1 MKIQIENEK
10 LESYVAENLNTR
22 TNPELLSSISNQE
35 INFDYAKSDEE
46 IILKSKIEI
55 CKQSFQYYR
64 EFTFLDDNKDV
75 IKRYA
80 IFNKEREEKK
90 GKTLLKGRLSFLSK
104 KDIKIKNV
112 ITKSNEELLE
122 HFNNIIDDI
131 DRNESFKGVLKD
143 LLSFKL
149 KNIDNI
155 LPILYYDDELK
166 KNVWYI
172 PNFKGQKEDI
182 ILDYDNEIPIFG
194 TNFKD
199 KIYNKDY
206 NTNYFII
213 NRKGLEIF
221 STNYPNYKG
230 EVIKIK
236 IKDIV
241 IDKEKFYFSSLKENN
256 NYNGFTNNILLNKEM
271 YIKSNNELT
280 SNYLD
285 LKNDDRLAFNISY
298 PNISLLDELAT
309 ENLLKKVGSKKTL
322 DEVKNNIK
330 IYSRSLSSTNPLL
343 SKYNRMLEH
352 NLFVSN
358 DINPENFQFS
368 KKNMLCDLCIKDKVV
383 NLLKMQMEP
392 DFLLNSK
399 ELVNNKKDKY
409 YIVKNKN
416 GIEYLLP
423 KDNEYN
429 KNLGVTDNFNLMFS
443 NHNYTESTFV
453 KIHTINEGEKGV
465 YDLGVSSELK
475 YDMINSDKH
484 LILVYTKENNLFFIN
499 TRKGSFNLIEN
510 TKELDL
516 LDYKTLNLLNLNNK
530 NLNLDVLKTDSGLIY
545 IPKDENFTNI
555 KIDYLNKED
564 YIKVDK
570 NKNGNYILKA
580 VIPLKNNA
588 RSLKYDISE
597 DLKTNFKI
605 ENGELRIKFKEEE
618 KETKSEMFLE
628 YEFKENFLKLLTDN
642 IKNKDK
648 KNLNAW
654 SLFKKEQL
662 QDIEKYYEEAVKTNN
677 PRSLPDISFFD
688 ESLVGMKVNNINID
702 KKYSLM
708 FLNKLQMKENE
719 LETTFNIKLDE
730 NNLIIDITDRK
741 SKFSKYLLI
750 NNFKNDFNISFY
762 RNNDVNSNLLFN
774 LIKSNKI
781 IKKIDNKEMNKEVLF
796 SKDKMFI
803 LDKFDTSIVLDID
816 YEKTIKMEN
825 SILNNEKY
833 LSFSN
838 KKGVFNIV
846 LDNNKKIKTLENSFQ
861 KKKLLDTIN
870 SYDNS
875 LI

>member
-64 EFTFLDDNKDV
+64 EFTYLDDNKDV

-104 KDIKIKNV
+104 KDIKIKNI

-309 ENLLKKVGSKKTL
+309 ENLLKKVGSTKTL

-648 KNLNAW
+648 KNLNSW

>member
-10 LESYVAENLNTR
+10 LESYVAGNLNTR
-22 TNPELLSSISNQE
+22 TSPELLSSNSNQE

-80 IFNKEREEKK
+80 IFNKEREEIK

-256 NYNGFTNNILLNKEM
+256 NYNDLANNILLNKEM

-309 ENLLKKVGSKKTL
+309 ENLLKKVGSTKTL

-399 ELVNNKKDKY
+399 ELINNKKDKY

-416 GIEYLLP
+416 GVEYFLP

-429 KNLGVTDNFNLMFS
+429 KNLGVNDNFNLMFS

-453 KIHTINEGEKGV
+453 KIHTINEGEKGI

-475 YDMINSDKH
+475 YDMISSDKY

-510 TKELDL
+510 TKKLDL

-530 NLNLDVLKTDSGLIY
+530 NLNLDILKTDSGLIY
-545 IPKDENFTNI
+545 IPKNENFSNN

-570 NKNGNYILKA
+570 NKNGNYIFKT

-648 KNLNAW
+648 KNLNSW

-662 QDIEKYYEEAVKTNN
+662 KDIEKYYEEAVKTNN

-688 ESLVGMKVNNINID
+688 ESLVGMKINNINID

-741 SKFSKYLLI
+741 SEFSKYLLI

-762 RNNDVNSNLLFN
+762 RNNNVNSNLLFN

-781 IKKIDNKEMNKEVLF
+781 LKKIDNKEMNKEVLF
-796 SKDKMFI
+796 SKDKMFV

-846 LDNNKKIKTLENSFQ
+846 LDNNKKIKTLENSSQ